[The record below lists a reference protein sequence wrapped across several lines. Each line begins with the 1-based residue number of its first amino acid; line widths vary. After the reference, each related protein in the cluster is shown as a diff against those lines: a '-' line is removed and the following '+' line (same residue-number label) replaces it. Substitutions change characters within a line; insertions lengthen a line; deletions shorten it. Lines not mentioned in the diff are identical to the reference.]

1 MNPSLQ
7 VNLLTERENTKRI
20 ERLERIAQKV
30 GVHVE
35 DDSYIDLLKQAAQTQ
50 MLIAQI
56 DKAQRESPLQAPSR
70 TEKG

>member
-7 VNLLTERENTKRI
+7 VNLLSERENTKRI

-35 DDSYIDLLKQAAQTQ
+35 DDSYIDLLKQAVQTQ

-56 DKAQRESPLQAPSR
+56 GQAQRESPLQAPSR